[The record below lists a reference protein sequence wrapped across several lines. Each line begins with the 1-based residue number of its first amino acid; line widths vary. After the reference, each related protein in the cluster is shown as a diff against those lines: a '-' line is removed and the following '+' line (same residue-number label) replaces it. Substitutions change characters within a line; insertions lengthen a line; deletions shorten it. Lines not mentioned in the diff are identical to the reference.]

1 MSPNRPSSLQA
12 SSLVRLVSSVV
23 AVSLVAAAGVVVIE
37 SQGQIRPLFQIPAAV
52 LTLGAG
58 ALAIY
63 AGSLAVSG
71 RRAAAQLWWIVCIVA
86 LVLLPTLQVLPII
99 YDTTALLDLK
109 ALAPPL
115 WPYAVA
121 VPLLLFLILETSIPS
136 QRSDKTSNLFLVL
149 GLLSAVIF
157 LFFATALVG
166 HIANRS
172 ILMLV
177 PHRLFLSVLTPVG
190 IGGLIVLGTV
200 LVRKGFAKEGIALL
214 LVIGFGVEWMSTWSY
229 DGPHFIEEAS
239 YTPYSRFPLL
249 PVLAGTIPG
258 ILTAIAG
265 LVAGWEVYI
274 RGYEEDE
281 EEEDAQAPT
290 LDLAQAG

>member
-190 IGGLIVLGTV
+190 IGGLIVLGTA

-265 LVAGWEVYI
+265 LVAGWEVYV

>member
-37 SQGQIRPLFQIPAAV
+37 SQGQIRPLFQIPAAA

-86 LVLLPTLQVLPII
+86 LVLLPTLQVLPMA
-99 YDTTALLDLK
+99 YDTIALLDLK

-200 LVRKGFAKEGIALL
+200 LVRKGFAREGIALL
-214 LVIGFGVEWMSTWSY
+214 LVIGLGVEWMSTWSY

-258 ILTAIAG
+258 VLTAIAG

-290 LDLAQAG
+290 LELAQAG

>member
-1 MSPNRPSSLQA
+1 MSPDRPHSLQA

-258 ILTAIAG
+258 VLTAIAG
-265 LVAGWEVYI
+265 LVAGWEVFI

>member
-136 QRSDKTSNLFLVL
+136 QRSDKTSNLFLFL

-190 IGGLIVLGTV
+190 IGGLIVLGTA

-214 LVIGFGVEWMSTWSY
+214 LVIGLGVEWMSTWSY

-265 LVAGWEVYI
+265 LVAGWEVYV

>member
-1 MSPNRPSSLQA
+1 MSPDRPSSLQA
-12 SSLVRLVSSVV
+12 SSLVRLVSSIV

-37 SQGQIRPLFQIPAAV
+37 SQGQIRPLLQIPAAV

-71 RRAAAQLWWIVCIVA
+71 RRAAAQLWWVVCIVT

-121 VPLLLFLILETSIPS
+121 IPLLLFLILETSIPS

-190 IGGLIVLGTV
+190 LGGLIVLGTV

-258 ILTAIAG
+258 VLTAIAG
-265 LVAGWEVYI
+265 LVAGWEVFI

-290 LDLAQAG
+290 LELAQAG

>member
-1 MSPNRPSSLQA
+1 M
-12 SSLVRLVSSVV
+12 
-23 AVSLVAAAGVVVIE
+23 
-37 SQGQIRPLFQIPAAV
+37 
-52 LTLGAG
+52 
-58 ALAIY
+58 
-63 AGSLAVSG
+63 
-71 RRAAAQLWWIVCIVA
+71 
-86 LVLLPTLQVLPII
+86 

-149 GLLSAVIF
+149 GLLSAVVF

-190 IGGLIVLGTV
+190 IGGLIVLGTA

-214 LVIGFGVEWMSTWSY
+214 LVIGLGVEWMSTWSY

-281 EEEDAQAPT
+281 EEENAQAPT

>member
-1 MSPNRPSSLQA
+1 MSPNRPHSLQA

-37 SQGQIRPLFQIPAAV
+37 SQGQIRPLFQIPAAA

-136 QRSDKTSNLFLVL
+136 QRSDKTSNLFLFL
-149 GLLSAVIF
+149 GLFSAVIF

>member
-1 MSPNRPSSLQA
+1 MSPNRPISLQA

-37 SQGQIRPLFQIPAAV
+37 SQGQIRPLFQIPAAA

-71 RRAAAQLWWIVCIVA
+71 RRAAAQLWWIVCIAV
-86 LVLLPTLQVLPII
+86 LVLLPTLQVLPIV

-149 GLLSAVIF
+149 GLLSAVVF

-190 IGGLIVLGTV
+190 IGGLIVLGTA

-214 LVIGFGVEWMSTWSY
+214 LVIGLGVEWMSTWSY

-281 EEEDAQAPT
+281 EEENAHAPT
-290 LDLAQAG
+290 LELAQAG

>member
-1 MSPNRPSSLQA
+1 MGSLHSRA
-12 SSLVRLVSSVV
+12 RT
-23 AVSLVAAAGVVVIE
+23 AAH
-37 SQGQIRPLFQIPAAV
+37 L
-52 LTLGAG
+52 AG
-58 ALAIY
+58 ATNSA
-63 AGSLAVSG
+63 
-71 RRAAAQLWWIVCIVA
+71 
-86 LVLLPTLQVLPII
+86 

-190 IGGLIVLGTV
+190 IGGLIVLGTA
-200 LVRKGFAKEGIALL
+200 LVRKGFAREGIALL
-214 LVIGFGVEWMSTWSY
+214 LVIGLGVEWMSTWSY

-258 ILTAIAG
+258 VLTAIAG

-281 EEEDAQAPT
+281 EEEDAHAPT
-290 LDLAQAG
+290 LELAQAG

>member
-1 MSPNRPSSLQA
+1 MSPDRPHSLQA

-37 SQGQIRPLFQIPAAV
+37 SQGQIRPLFQIPAAA

-71 RRAAAQLWWIVCIVA
+71 RRAAAQLWWAVCIVA
-86 LVLLPTLQVLPII
+86 LVLLPTLQVLPIV

-190 IGGLIVLGTV
+190 IGGLIVLGTA
-200 LVRKGFAKEGIALL
+200 LVRKGFAREGIALL
-214 LVIGFGVEWMSTWSY
+214 LVIGLGVEWMSTWSY

-265 LVAGWEVYI
+265 LVAGWEVYV

>member
-1 MSPNRPSSLQA
+1 MSPDRPHSLQA

-37 SQGQIRPLFQIPAAV
+37 SQGQIRPLFQIPAAA

-71 RRAAAQLWWIVCIVA
+71 RRGAAQLWWVVCIVA
-86 LVLLPTLQVLPII
+86 LVLLPTLQVLPIV

-190 IGGLIVLGTV
+190 IGGLIVLGTA
-200 LVRKGFAKEGIALL
+200 LVRKGFAREGIALL
-214 LVIGFGVEWMSTWSY
+214 LVIGLGVEWMSTWSY

-258 ILTAIAG
+258 VLTAIAG

-281 EEEDAQAPT
+281 EEENAHAPT
-290 LDLAQAG
+290 LELAQAG

>member
-1 MSPNRPSSLQA
+1 MSPDRPHSLQA

-37 SQGQIRPLFQIPAAV
+37 SQGQIRPLFQIPAAA

-121 VPLLLFLILETSIPS
+121 IPLLLFLILETSIPS
-136 QRSDKTSNLFLVL
+136 RSSDKTSNLFLVL

-190 IGGLIVLGTV
+190 IGGLIVLGTA

>member
-1 MSPNRPSSLQA
+1 MSPDRPNSLQA
-12 SSLVRLVSSVV
+12 SSLVRLVSSVA

-37 SQGQIRPLFQIPAAV
+37 SQGQTRPLFQIPAAA

-71 RRAAAQLWWIVCIVA
+71 RRTAAQLWWVVCIVA
-86 LVLLPTLQVLPII
+86 VVLLPTLQVLPIA
-99 YDTTALLDLK
+99 YDTPALLDLK

-121 VPLLLFLILETSIPS
+121 IPLLLFLILETSIPS
-136 QRSDKTSNLFLVL
+136 QSSDKTSNLFLFL
-149 GLLSAVIF
+149 GLSSAVIF

-190 IGGLIVLGTV
+190 LGGLIVLGTA
-200 LVRKGFAKEGIALL
+200 LVRNGFAKEGIALL
-214 LVIGFGVEWMSTWSY
+214 LVIGLGVEWMSTWSY
-229 DGPHFIEEAS
+229 DGPHFIAEAS

-258 ILTAIAG
+258 ILTAVAG

-274 RGYEEDE
+274 RGYEDDK
-281 EEEDAQAPT
+281 EEEDAPAPT
-290 LDLAQAG
+290 LELAEAG